1 MLGNMISNMMVKPGQ
16 SPLFDSPEAHGL
28 AYENVAFKAE
38 DGTTLR
44 GWLIKRQR
52 RSRDR
57 ADPLSGCSAI
67 AAAGHPRAMVR
78 SARGNTTSSSCGRP
92 NIWLLRDILC

>member
-28 AYENVAFKAE
+28 PYENVTFKAE

-44 GWLIKRQR
+44 G
-52 RSRDR
+52 
-57 ADPLSGCSAI
+57 
-67 AAAGHPRAMVR
+67 
-78 SARGNTTSSSCGRP
+78 
-92 NIWLLRDILC
+92 

>member
-1 MLGNMISNMMVKPGQ
+1 MLGNIISNMMVKPGQ

-44 GWLIKRQR
+44 GWLIKGGEDRVIVQTHFRGAVQSRRLDTQR
-52 RSRDR
+52 V
-57 ADPLSGCSAI
+57 
-67 AAAGHPRAMVR
+67 MVR
-78 SARGNTTSSSCGRP
+78 SALGNTTSSSCGRP